1 MPKVWLDVGSL
12 LASPTGSEPRT
23 LQAEC
28 IRLALAFEPGYFAFC
43 RLDGSGFHMIEPAS
57 VQGDLESLSAP
68 PRPVPASAAPG
79 IRQRAKHL
87 IGRLPVPLQAP
98 AMALGRAG
106 ARLLPGSG
114 SGPVPAIQAVPAPPL
129 PEPPFGAGDVYVS
142 LSCIAAAGQ
151 QLLDDLNEKLSVT
164 MLAVDAH
171 DSAADIVQRALVV
184 ASQGGAGFEERL
196 QHLYTSLLQVG
207 DLCIDIGAHT
217 GRHSLPMSRV
227 VGTTGRVVAF
237 EPNPAIAQRLRARLK
252 LLSVGNV
259 AVRET
264 ALSDEEGTA
273 EFVIAVDLPEES
285 GLRQRTIYN
294 GPTRTETVTV
304 QLARLDGLH
313 LESPRF
319 IKLDTEGAE
328 YKVLVGARDTLARWR
343 PVVAFEFGQASYA
356 AYDVDPDDMFDYFAS
371 LDYEVFSILGDR
383 LTKPQFAEA
392 SRVQRY
398 WDYVACD
405 RGASARIAAILQ
417 GFG

>member
-1 MPKVWLDVGSL
+1 
-12 LASPTGSEPRT
+12 
-23 LQAEC
+23 
-28 IRLALAFEPGYFAFC
+28 
-43 RLDGSGFHMIEPAS
+43 
-57 VQGDLESLSAP
+57 
-68 PRPVPASAAPG
+68 
-79 IRQRAKHL
+79 
-87 IGRLPVPLQAP
+87 
-98 AMALGRAG
+98 
-106 ARLLPGSG
+106 
-114 SGPVPAIQAVPAPPL
+114 VPAIQAVPAPPL

-273 EFVIAVDLPEES
+273 GFVIAVDLPEES